1 MPYRRLYAGNIFTGV
16 VPGLLRRGTA
26 ADPGGPHQLGPV
38 DRLGARSPGEDAEE
52 QSADVG
58 NGSEAGPPVGE
69 LISRG
74 GAMLVL
80 ARKAE
85 QSLTIADHVG
95 VEIVVTLVQVG
106 QTTVRVGVDA
116 PANVEILRTEL
127 VQEAGSNANQN
138 TTETTA
144 ATARETVRG

>member
-26 ADPGGPHQLGPV
+26 ADPGGPHELGSV
-38 DRLGARSPGEDAEE
+38 DRLGARSTGEDAEE

-85 QSLTIADHVG
+85 QSLTITDHVG
-95 VEIVVTLVQVG
+95 VEIVVTIVQVG